1 MKTLEEVR
9 ENFRN
14 DVYATF
20 TTGISIDYAKPGHA
34 VVSLRPD
41 PRHYNAVGQV
51 MGAVYN
57 TMADFAFAVAAN
69 YEFDGPVVTVT
80 LSSNISFL
88 SGMKGDTLYAAAN
101 VVREGKRVC
110 FYEVQVT
117 DDLGTRIASVSISGC
132 RIERR

>member
-9 ENFRN
+9 ENFKN

-34 VVSLRPD
+34 VVSLKPD
-41 PRHYNAVGQV
+41 PRHVNAVGQV

-57 TMADFAFAVAAN
+57 TMADFAFAVASN

-80 LSSNISFL
+80 LTSSISFY

-101 VVREGKRVC
+101 VVKDGRKTC

-117 DDLGTRIASVSISGC
+117 DDLGTKIAAVTVSGYKID
-132 RIERR
+132 R